1 MPAGCER
8 EVEDEALRS
17 RILSRLGRLPE
28 RVAPQMRE
36 EAVFEAQQHTRTLV
50 SYLVEPGERVTAW
63 LLRPR
68 GLPPGAGWP
77 GVVACHQHAGNFAWG
92 KSEPAGLTPDPMFH
106 YGLELCRRGYV
117 VICPDHLCFEDRRTP
132 SSLLANSPDLVDA
145 QYELFELAARL
156 LRGSCLQAKYLHD
169 LRAAVDLLVGLPEVD
184 ASNVGTIGHSL
195 GGQEALWLTW
205 FDRRIRVGISSCGL
219 APLRD
224 ILAAGINHNKA
235 LYVPGLLEVCDIED
249 IVAGLAPRPFL
260 LTSGEEDRI
269 FPIQGVRRLADR
281 GREAYQA
288 AGAGGSFEAI
298 LFAGGHSFPDRLRE
312 HAYAFLDRWLKA
324 SPPGSGETSGSVE
337 PLD

>member
-1 MPAGCER
+1 MN
-8 EVEDEALRS
+8 VEDESLRS
-17 RILSRLGRLPE
+17 RIVTRLGRLPE
-28 RVAPQMRE
+28 RVAPEVRE
-36 EAVFEAQQHTRTLV
+36 EAVFDAPEHTRTLV

-63 LLRPR
+63 LLRPI
-68 GLPPGAGWP
+68 GLQPAAGWP
-77 GVVACHQHAGNFAWG
+77 AVVACHQHAGNFAWG

-132 SSLLANSPDLVDA
+132 PSLLAHSPDLVDA
-145 QYELFELAARL
+145 RYELYELTGRL

-205 FDRRIRVGISSCGL
+205 FDRRVRAGISSCGL

-260 LTSGEEDRI
+260 LTSGEQDRI

-281 GREAYQA
+281 GREVYHA
-288 AGAGGSFEAI
+288 AGAASSFEAI
-298 LFAGGHSFPDRLRE
+298 LFAGGHSFPDPLRE
-312 HAYAFLDRWLKA
+312 HAYAFLDRHLKA
-324 SPPGSGETSGSVE
+324 SLKASRPGWGDTSGWVE